1 MEYYFGAH
9 RAKAVFM
16 PALES
21 KMDQVNASCKD
32 IELVEDENF
41 IKIRVD
47 SLNGAAGES
56 LCGVLFDVIEQVGQ
70 PRYLALYLNRHYDF
84 LSEEVR
90 CSVLINTLKE
100 LWFCEDIF
108 LRGQIMDR
116 IKQYLQEES
125 DTLLIDGFIDFR
137 LKEFR
142 QFWRNKVDE
151 NISKCFARSEYDE
164 FIDLLRAY
172 VNLRPASA
180 DLVHILQRDDE
191 YLVLDEAGKA
201 IDLSEMF
208 EEDDM
213 RTVEDEV
220 FSALLAI
227 APSRIIF
234 HKCSKTNAM
243 FLKLV
248 QSVFECRVH
257 VVE

>member
-1 MEYYFGAH
+1 
-9 RAKAVFM
+9 M

-21 KMDQVNASCKD
+21 KMNQVNASCKD
-32 IELVEDENF
+32 IELGSDENF
-41 IKIRVD
+41 VKIKVD
-47 SLNGAAGES
+47 SLKGSAGES
-56 LCGVLFDVIEQVGQ
+56 LCGAVFDVIEQVGQ

-108 LRGQIMDR
+108 LRDHIMER
-116 IKQYLQEES
+116 IKQYLEEES

-137 LKEFR
+137 LKEYR

-151 NISKCFARSEYDE
+151 NIGKCFARSEYDE

-172 VNLRPASA
+172 VNLRPASVG
-180 DLVHILQRDDE
+180 LVHVLQRDDE
-191 YLVLDEAGKA
+191 YLMLDEAGKT
-201 IDLSEMF
+201 IDVSELF
-208 EEDDM
+208 EEDDV

-220 FSALLAI
+220 FSALLSI
-227 APSRIIF
+227 APTRIIF
-234 HKCSKTNAM
+234 HKSSKTNAM

-248 QSVFECRVH
+248 QSVFESRVH